1 MNLLFNSFEGS
12 TEEKWVITE
21 GRGSVVTCRETS
33 FGGGGACENLVG
45 LSMYDRRWERWECS
59 EMTKVGQV
67 INHCYKCYKPFA
79 LWF

>member
-33 FGGGGACENLVG
+33 FGGEELV
-45 LSMYDRRWERWECS
+45 
-59 EMTKVGQV
+59 K
-67 INHCYKCYKPFA
+67 IP
-79 LWF
+79 